1 MKRNR
6 CLIALTLCVGLILVG
21 AWLLARQPH
30 TAQADP
36 GTLFVATDGNDG
48 NDCSTIA
55 NRCRTVQ
62 RAVQMALQ
70 GDTIKV
76 AAGTYTGTN
85 NVPVV
90 GDFVVALTKT
100 VVVRGGYDASF
111 VDPPDRDANPT
122 VLHGEGVRRV
132 LYISGSGPTL
142 ENLIITGGYGS
153 FSGGGIY
160 VEHASP
166 IIAGNQIFDNVA
178 NGDGGA
184 IFINGGS
191 AQVLENQI
199 ISNTA
204 TWSGGLR
211 VINDADVIIAANQIL
226 TNVAQNSGGGIDVD
240 CCGGTT
246 PLIEGNVIA
255 YNDGGSRGG
264 GIIVNSTNGMVINN
278 ILAHNECTEGAGI
291 HLEGML
297 TYPVSVTLL
306 HNTVVGD
313 PVADE
318 GIRVEEYVTAT
329 LVNNI
334 MANHLIAIT
343 STVPAS
349 STVTANYTLFDGN
362 VIDYGSGV
370 SSSNEV
376 SGDPAFVAPVEGNY
390 HIGSTS
396 VAIDAGVDAGVTGDI
411 DGDLR
416 PIGLAP
422 DIGADEAHL
431 RVYLPL
437 VLKQY

>member
-6 CLIALTLCVGLILVG
+6 CLIALTLCVGSILVG

-36 GTLFVATDGNDG
+36 GTLFVATDGNDA
-48 NDCSTIA
+48 NDCSTVV

-62 RAVQMALQ
+62 RAVNLAAE
-70 GDTIKV
+70 GGIIKV
-76 AAGTYTGTN
+76 SAGTYTDTHTVSGLGD
-85 NVPVV
+85 VV
-90 GDFVVALTKT
+90 VELTKSVT
-100 VVVRGGYDASF
+100 LRGGYDASF
-111 VDPPDRDANPT
+111 GDPPDRDVNPT
-122 VLHGEGVRRV
+122 VLDAEGAGRV
-132 LYISGSGPTL
+132 LYVGGAGPTI
-142 ENLIITGGYGS
+142 ENFIITGGYS
-153 FSGGGIY
+153 DYSGGGIY
-160 VEHASP
+160 VDSASP
-166 IIAGNQIFDNVA
+166 TILHNYIAHNLAD
-178 NGDGGA
+178 GDGGA
-184 IFINGGS
+184 IWVNGGS
-191 AQVLENQI
+191 AQILSNCV

-211 VINDADVIIAANQIL
+211 IINDADVVIAANQIL
-226 TNVAQNSGGGIDVD
+226 TNVAQISGGGIDVD

-264 GIIVNSTNGMVINN
+264 GIIVNTTNGMLINN
-278 ILAHNECTEGAGI
+278 ILAHNEATEGAGI
-291 HLEGML
+291 DLEGML
-297 TYPVSVTLL
+297 THPVSVTLV
-306 HNTVVGD
+306 HNTMVGD

-334 MANHLIAIT
+334 IANYLIAMT
-343 STVPAS
+343 NTVPAS

-362 VIDYGSGV
+362 VKDYGTGV

-376 SGDPAFVAPVEGNY
+376 SGDPAFVAPAEGNY
-390 HIGSTS
+390 HIGSSS
-396 VAIDAGVDAGVTGDI
+396 VAIDAGVDAGVAGDI
-411 DGDLR
+411 DGDPR

-437 VLKQY
+437 VLKKY